1 MLEPSEREG
10 IREAW
15 DIYKKHTLSNSI
27 INELVIRDNELT
39 FVMQENGEIPITEN
53 YGYGLYYHD
62 CRYLSGFLIRLMD
75 IPPTQVLSSDER
87 GFRSTLIVTN
97 PELKDCTGTTIS
109 KETLLGTLTTVIPG
123 CVRHYHTI
131 QNFNTFQVTLNL
143 TFEFDADFE
152 DMFTIRGISPPTAA
166 KVLPARYDGKNLY
179 LSYEGEDKHRRN
191 TIITFDPLPTKVEGK
206 KCTFELKI
214 KPHGSQTV
222 NVEISIE
229 EIKPGQEP
237 ERPVENPDQR
247 MNQIMRS
254 YITALECCDNIP
266 TSNNILNSI
275 MVRSLADLNM
285 MRMSLKGDMF
295 HWAGVPWYDTLF
307 GRDSIISALQLLP
320 FEAKL
325 AKSTLLVNA
334 KFQSNKLDDWRDQ
347 EPGKML
353 HELRQGELANLNLI
367 PHTPYYGTVDA
378 TPLYLILLA
387 EYVNWT
393 GDIQL
398 VKKLEDNVDQALKW
412 IDVYANMEGDGFAY
426 YAVKSPLGI
435 YNQGWKDSPDSIS
448 RSDGTLAK
456 KPIALAEVQGY
467 VYMAKRRLAPLFRN
481 RGRESE
487 AAKLEKEAGE
497 LKKKFNR
504 EFWMKD
510 RQFFA
515 QALDAEGLCDVI
527 SSNPAQC
534 LWTGVIDQKYVKHL
548 VNRIFK
554 EDMFTEW
561 GIRTLSSKEQ
571 RYNPLG
577 YHNGTVWPHENAIIA
592 MGLRNYGFINEM
604 SLLFTGMYEAARTFE
619 YYRLPEC
626 FGGLTRSEY
635 SIPVKYPVACSPQ
648 AWASGTMPFMLTAS
662 LGIAPDALNNRL
674 VINKPHLPSWL
685 DNVQFNNVKVGN
697 TLTDLSFRRVEYETL
712 VNVSKKSGDINVLI
726 EY

>member
-1 MLEPSEREG
+1 
-10 IREAW
+10 
-15 DIYKKHTLSNSI
+15 
-27 INELVIRDNELT
+27 
-39 FVMQENGEIPITEN
+39 
-53 YGYGLYYHD
+53 
-62 CRYLSGFLIRLMD
+62 
-75 IPPTQVLSSDER
+75 
-87 GFRSTLIVTN
+87 
-97 PELKDCTGTTIS
+97 
-109 KETLLGTLTTVIPG
+109 
-123 CVRHYHTI
+123 
-131 QNFNTFQVTLNL
+131 
-143 TFEFDADFE
+143 
-152 DMFTIRGISPPTAA
+152 
-166 KVLPARYDGKNLY
+166 
-179 LSYEGEDKHRRN
+179 
-191 TIITFDPLPTKVEGK
+191 
-206 KCTFELKI
+206 
-214 KPHGSQTV
+214 
-222 NVEISIE
+222 
-229 EIKPGQEP
+229 
-237 ERPVENPDQR
+237 
-247 MNQIMRS
+247 
-254 YITALECCDNIP
+254 
-266 TSNNILNSI
+266 
-275 MVRSLADLNM
+275 M

-295 HWAGVPWYDTLF
+295 HSAGVPWYDTLF
-307 GRDSIISALQLLP
+307 GRDSVISALQLLP

-378 TPLYLILLA
+378 TPLFLILLA

-393 GDIQL
+393 GDLEL
-398 VKKLEDNVDQALKW
+398 VKQLEDNMDQALKW
-412 IDVYANMEGDGFAY
+412 IDVYANMKGDGFAY

-456 KPIALAEVQGY
+456 KPIAVAEVQGY
-467 VYMAKRRLAPLFRN
+467 VYMAKIRLAPLFRKL
-481 RGRESE
+481 GRESE
-487 AAKLEKEAGE
+487 AARLEKEAGE
-497 LKKKFNR
+497 LKKRFNR

-534 LWTGVIDQKYVKHL
+534 LWTGIIDQKYVKYL

-662 LGIAPDALNNRL
+662 LGIVPDALNNRL